1 MNEDK
6 KQECIMYYWQKV
18 VGDKFLEMDLN
29 KLKYAT
35 KDGFETEPDNY
46 KQKLV
51 YNLLET
57 IRNGDQNKFF
67 FILLKSI
74 NKPKENFKELW
85 NALEKNYDVMPNEVF
100 INFAYTIIIGIMA
113 TYSGDEKK

>member
-74 NKPKENFKELW
+74 NNQKKIS
-85 NALEKNYDVMPNEVF
+85 KNYGMHLRK
-100 INFAYTIIIGIMA
+100 IMMLCL
-113 TYSGDEKK
+113 TRYL